1 MANRALGP
9 WTGSRGLSP
18 FGVGRDPFGPFRREM
33 DRLFDDFFTPAE
45 GRSFAVPSAAAES
58 LWPRIDVEETEQA
71 FVVTAEVPGLQEK
84 DIELNLRDNLLTIS
98 GEKREERQDQKRGA
112 AYAERFYGQFRRT
125 IPIDAPLDE
134 EKVDARFRNGVLTVT
149 LPKSQKAEAK
159 ARRIEVKPQK

>member
-18 FGVGRDPFGPFRREM
+18 FGPSRDPFGSFRREI
-33 DRLFDDFFTPAE
+33 DRLFDDFFTPVE
-45 GRSFAVPSAAAES
+45 GRSFAASAAAES
-58 LWPRIDVEETEQA
+58 LWPRIDVEETDKA
-71 FVVTAEVPGLQEK
+71 FVVTAEVPGLQDK

-125 IPIDAPLDE
+125 IPLDGELDE
-134 EKVDARFRNGVLTVT
+134 EKVDAKFRNGVLTIT

-159 ARRIEVKPQK
+159 ARRIEVKGQ